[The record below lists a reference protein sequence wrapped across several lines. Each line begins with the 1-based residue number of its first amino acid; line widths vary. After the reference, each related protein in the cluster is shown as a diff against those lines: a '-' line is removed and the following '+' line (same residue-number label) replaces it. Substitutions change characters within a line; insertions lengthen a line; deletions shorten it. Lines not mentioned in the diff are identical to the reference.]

1 MLCLKVAFKSCMI
14 AGIWLKRDADFSAQL
29 LCQGQMRSSHEP
41 TLRSLWVWSN
51 ECAEP
56 GDQGPHRIQVT
67 CRLSLCLKPQLC
79 QMKST
84 ELHVLIKMV
93 RNPLRHILCLL
104 CQIPCKLGNLRPL
117 TASFLLLGFV
127 FPPAVFHL
135 PFCSSCVAIYRFFL
149 LLYALSRW
157 VSVNSYPPT
166 TPLIS

>member
-1 MLCLKVAFKSCMI
+1 MLCLKVAFKICTI
-14 AGIWLKRDADFSAQL
+14 AGVWLKGDADFSAQL

-79 QMKST
+79 Q
-84 ELHVLIKMV
+84 
-93 RNPLRHILCLL
+93 
-104 CQIPCKLGNLRPL
+104 IPCQLGNLRPL
-117 TASFLLLGFV
+117 TASCPILGFV
-127 FPPAVFHL
+127 FPPVIFHL